1 MTRHTRPH
9 AHRGRTASAVAAAS
23 ALALLAGCAG
33 GAGGGSAGSGEGGST
48 EGGFDYGADQ
58 AEVDAA
64 IADLDPITLTYQSGS
79 PSEVTTTGQQA
90 VEFKEEVEE
99 RSGGKITVDI
109 AWGMSI
115 AGYPEVV
122 DALQDGRV
130 DISYHLLGYEPQRFP
145 EATDIGSALASVS
158 YSPQV
163 GEMTAYAVGSAV
175 GWGNEAHLQRFEE
188 EGITPLAPLI
198 TSGAYSLNC
207 NSEIATAEDFRNK
220 QVRIGAASQQAAAE
234 HFDAVPTS
242 MEFTEAF
249 EAMQRGTIDC
259 DLSPMAAKD
268 ISGVYEAAPH
278 LTYSTKANWPRF
290 PAAYLAGS
298 SFTDLPLAYQ
308 QIIADSSAM
317 SLAADVQG
325 YINSNAQH
333 IDDLHSVDGT
343 INEFDDAWQD
353 QLAEFVP
360 TLQQEAVDRGTISD
374 DTLTQIA
381 DLEEEWTTKVTDLG
395 FEDAGSME
403 TTNEWVDREEDFDDY
418 AWAVYE
424 ETGALDH
431 RPGS

>member
-1 MTRHTRPH
+1 MPRSIHSLSRTRL
-9 AHRGRTASAVAAAS
+9 ASLGAAA
-23 ALALLAGCAG
+23 AACALLAGCAG
-33 GAGGGSAGSGEGGST
+33 GAGGGGNGSAGDDGA
-48 EGGFDYGADQ
+48 GFDYGADQ
-58 AEVDAA
+58 ADVDAA
-64 IADLDPITLTYQSGS
+64 IADLDPITLNFQSGS
-79 PSEVTTTGQQA
+79 PSEISTTGEQA
-90 VEFKEEVEE
+90 KEFKEEVEA

-130 DISYHLLGYEPQRFP
+130 DLSYHLLGYEPQRFP
-145 EATDIGSALASVS
+145 EATDIGTALASVE
-158 YSPQV
+158 YSPLV
-163 GEMTAYAVGSAV
+163 GELTAYAVGSAI
-175 GWGNEAHLQRFEE
+175 GWSNDAHLQRFED
-188 EGITPLAPLI
+188 EGITPLVPFI

-207 NSEIATAEDFRNK
+207 NSEIATAEEFNNK
-220 QVRIGAASQQAAAE
+220 QVRIGAASQQAAAT
-234 HFDAVPTS
+234 HFGAVPTS

-259 DLSPMAAKD
+259 DLSPMSAKD

-298 SFTDLPLAYQ
+298 SFNDLPLAYQ

-333 IDDLHSVDGT
+333 IDDIHSVDGT

-353 QLAEFVP
+353 QLAEYIP
-360 TLQQEAVDRGTISD
+360 TLQQEAIDNGTID
-374 DTLTQIA
+374 EDTLTRIGE
-381 DLEEEWTTKVTDLG
+381 LEDEWTAAIGELG
-395 FEDAGSME
+395 YEDGGDMQ
-403 TTNEWVDREEDFDDY
+403 TINEWVDREADLNDY

-424 ETGALDH
+424 GTGALDN

>member
-1 MTRHTRPH
+1 MTRSIHLMSGKRLTGIG
-9 AHRGRTASAVAAAS
+9 AAVS

-33 GAGGGSAGSGEGGST
+33 GAGGEGPGQATGGDS
-48 EGGFDYGADQ
+48 GFDYGASQED
-58 AEVDAA
+58 VDAA
-64 IADLDPITLTYQSGS
+64 IADLDPITLTLQSGS
-79 PSEVTTTGQQA
+79 PSEISTTGEQA

-99 RSGGKITVDI
+99 RSGGKITIDI

-145 EATDIGSALASVS
+145 EATDIGTALASVK

-163 GEMTAYAVGSAV
+163 GEMTAYAVGSAI
-175 GWGNEAHLQRFEE
+175 GWSNEGHLQRFED
-188 EGITPLAPLI
+188 EGVTPLAPFI

-207 NSEIATAEDFRNK
+207 NSEIATAEEFKNK
-220 QVRIGAASQQAAAE
+220 QVRIGAASQQSAAT
-234 HFDAVPTS
+234 HFGAVPTS

-278 LTYSTKANWPRF
+278 LTYSTQANWPRF
-290 PAAYLAGS
+290 PATYMAGS
-298 SFTDLPLAYQ
+298 TFTDLPLAYQ

-317 SLAADVQG
+317 SLASDVQG

-343 INEFDDAWQD
+343 INEFDDAWQE
-353 QLAEFVP
+353 QLAEYIP
-360 TLQQEAVDRGTISD
+360 TLQQEAIDNGTID
-374 DTLTQIA
+374 DATLTQIA
-381 DLEEEWTTKVTDLG
+381 DLEEEWTTKIGELG
-395 FEDAGSME
+395 YEDGGDME
-403 TTNEWVDREEDFDDY
+403 TINEWVDREADFDEY
-418 AWAVYE
+418 AWSVYE
-424 ETGALDH
+424 ETGALDN